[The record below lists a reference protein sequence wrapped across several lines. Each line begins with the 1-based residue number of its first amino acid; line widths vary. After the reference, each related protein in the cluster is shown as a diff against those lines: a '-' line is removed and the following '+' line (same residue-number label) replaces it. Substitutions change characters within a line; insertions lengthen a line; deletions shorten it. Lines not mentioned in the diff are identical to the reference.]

1 MGRKFDANLPDM
13 SDNELYGVDETSLDV
28 LSLRALHRE
37 IAYRERRE
45 EKENAPHNAPDSDDK
60 GREAWRAEGV
70 RWAVGLAVTI
80 GLALAFGP
88 WQMD

>member
-13 SDNELYGVDETSLDV
+13 SDKELYAVDETSLDV
-28 LSLRALHRE
+28 LCLRALHRE

-45 EKENAPHNAPDSDDK
+45 EEENTPDNDGK
-60 GREAWRAEGV
+60 GRERWRAERV

-88 WQMD
+88 WGTD